1 MSWTQRYS
9 YNFPT
14 LIRFGVGVID
24 ELAPYLI
31 MRNFRHPLIVSDSGL
46 TQLGFFKTM
55 IEDLQKSGIT
65 PAVYSGVSKNPVE
78 SDVLSGVNTFHSEK
92 CDSVIG
98 FGGGASIDVAR
109 AIVLKAHHSR
119 RLFDFDDATGGDR
132 FVTEE
137 IPPFIAVP
145 TTSGTGSEVGRS
157 AVIAEDATLKKRILF
172 SPRLMASKVFADP
185 ALSVAL
191 PAAVTAATGMDAL
204 THNVEAYLAQGVS
217 PMCDGVAIEAIRLIS
232 ESLEKACVEPGNLE
246 ARAKMM
252 IASLMGATAFQKGL
266 GVIHST
272 AHPLSTMFDTHH
284 GLANAVMMPFGLE
297 FNRDVCGEK
306 YDFLAKIIGVSDFV
320 QWVRDLNAQI
330 GIPDSLT
337 ALNLNPD
344 KVEQLADLA
353 FADPCHQ
360 SNPKPV
366 SREDFVQIY
375 KNAFKL

>member
-14 LIRFGVGVID
+14 SIRFGVGVID

-31 MRNFRHPLIVSDSGL
+31 MRNYRHPLIVSDAALSNLGL
-46 TQLGFFKTM
+46 FKTL
-55 IEDLQKSGIT
+55 IEELRKSGINPT
-65 PAVYSGVSKNPVE
+65 VYSGVSKNPVE
-78 SDVLSGVNTFHSEK
+78 SDVLSGVSAFHSEK

-119 RLFDFDDATGGDR
+119 RLFDFDDSAGGDR

-185 ALSVAL
+185 ALTVGL
-191 PAAVTAATGMDAL
+191 PASVTAATGMDAL
-204 THNVEAYLAQGVS
+204 THNVEAYLAKGVS
-217 PMCDGVAIEAIRLIS
+217 PMCDGIALEAIRLIS
-232 ESLEKACVEPGNLE
+232 ESLEKACKEPGNLE

-252 IASLMGATAFQKGL
+252 IASLMGAAAFQKGL
-266 GVIHST
+266 GVVHST

-297 FNRDVCGEK
+297 FNRDICADK
-306 YDFLAKIIGVSDFV
+306 YAFLAKVIGVPDFV
-320 QWVRDLNAQI
+320 DWVRDLNKKI
-330 GIPDSLT
+330 GVPDSLT
-337 ALNLNPD
+337 RLDLDAD
-344 KVEQLADLA
+344 KLEPLADLA

-366 SREDFVQIY
+366 SREDFVGIY
-375 KNAFKL
+375 RSAFKL